1 MCLDTAI
8 DMNETP
14 NTAPGENFDA
24 DFDLGCEKNFYELR
38 NCDNESLDIPIVP
51 TLTEESVIPILV
63 DEDAVDHIPKK
74 LKKSCLFPWCC

>member
-14 NTAPGENFDA
+14 NTVPGENSDA
-24 DFDLGCEKNFYELR
+24 DFDLGYEKNFYELR

-51 TLTEESVIPILV
+51 ILTEESVLPIIV

-74 LKKSCLFPWCC
+74 LKKPCLFPWCC